1 MVQQEELDRTFAA
14 LSDTTRR
21 SILQRL
27 GGGPATIGELAEP
40 FGMTLTGLKK
50 HIQVLETAGLVVT
63 EKVGRSRTC
72 RLGEGR
78 LDDALAW
85 ITFYQR
91 LWERRLDGLDAYFTL
106 TKGTEREGNGTMSE
120 RNER

>member
-14 LSDTTRR
+14 LSDATRR
-21 SILQRL
+21 SILRRL
-27 GGGPATIGELAEP
+27 GEGPATIGELAEP

-50 HIQVLETAGLVVT
+50 HIQVLETAGLVVS

-72 RLGEGR
+72 RLGADK

-106 TKGTEREGNGTMSE
+106 QRGTER
-120 RNER
+120 